1 MMRTYDEL
9 ITFPT
14 FEERYEYLRIAG
26 GVGIETFG
34 FDRYLNQRF
43 YKSRE
48 WQNLRQRIIAR
59 DLGLDLGCEGREI
72 YTKLL
77 IHHMNPLTEED
88 IVDGTSLLLDPQ
100 NLITTCHTTHN
111 AIHFGDSSILMKD
124 YVPRKPG
131 DTTLW

>member
-100 NLITTCHTTHN
+100 NLITTCHATHN

>member
-88 IVDGTSLLLDPQ
+88 IVNGTSLLLDPQ